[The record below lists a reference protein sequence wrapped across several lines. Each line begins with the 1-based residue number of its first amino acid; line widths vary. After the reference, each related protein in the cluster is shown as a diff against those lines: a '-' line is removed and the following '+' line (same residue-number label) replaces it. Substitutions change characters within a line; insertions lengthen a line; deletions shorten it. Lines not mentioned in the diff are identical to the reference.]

1 MNIGLF
7 TDTFYPQVSGV
18 GTSIATLRNQLER
31 MGHNVY
37 IFTTTD
43 PKIDRKIYERNVFR
57 FASIPFISFADRRI
71 AVRGLFQA
79 YQVARELNLDV
90 IHTQTEFSMGL
101 IGKFVARNLKIPCL
115 HTYHTMYEDYLH
127 YVAKG
132 RLLKPHHV
140 KVMTRSFCSGMTG
153 VVAPSRRVLDTLR
166 GYGVTEPIGIIPTGV
181 DLTRFERGN
190 RTAVRAEYCISPET
204 PLIMTLSRLAFEKD
218 IDRLIN
224 DFPAIRAQVPSAK
237 LMIVGEGPARQSLEK
252 QAADMGLGDDVIFT
266 GEIENDRV
274 TDYYHAADLFIST
287 SVSESQGLT
296 YIEAVASGLKVVTT
310 HSPYTD
316 DLFDNPDIG
325 MVFGSQEECVSEA
338 VEYLKHSERYAD
350 DTPRLNKLNEI
361 SADLFGRRIIEY
373 YNECLEA
380 YSAGKFKAQAR

>member
-43 PKIDRKIYERNVFR
+43 PKIDRKVYERNVFR
-57 FASIPFISFADRRI
+57 FASIPFISFTDRRI

-132 RLLKPHHV
+132 RLLKPSHV

-224 DFPAIRAQVPSAK
+224 DFPAIRSQVPGAK

-338 VEYLKHSERYAD
+338 VEYLKHPERYAD

-361 SADLFGRRIIEY
+361 SADLFGRRITEY

-380 YSAGKFKAQAR
+380 YSAGKIKAQAR

>member
-43 PKIDRKIYERNVFR
+43 PKIDRKVYERNVFR
-57 FASIPFISFADRRI
+57 FASIPFISFTDRRI

-132 RLLKPHHV
+132 RLLKPSHV

-224 DFPAIRAQVPSAK
+224 DFPAIRAQVPGAK

-338 VEYLKHSERYAD
+338 VEYLKHPERYAD

-361 SADLFGRRIIEY
+361 SADLFGRRITEY

-380 YSAGKFKAQAR
+380 YSAGKIKAQAR